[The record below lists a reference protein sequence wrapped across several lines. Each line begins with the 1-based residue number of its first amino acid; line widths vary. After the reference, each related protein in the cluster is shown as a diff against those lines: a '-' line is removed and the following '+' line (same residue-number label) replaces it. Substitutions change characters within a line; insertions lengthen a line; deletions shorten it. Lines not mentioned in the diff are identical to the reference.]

1 MAVVPVLLFLG
12 IAGGLC
18 TMLPTELAPAEDPG
32 VVDGQ
37 VTAPEGTGFDRM
49 KIYMEKIETDLQP
62 LRDKGILQ
70 VLNMRAPAG
79 FGASDDFNGGN
90 LIAFLRPWEDRTSE
104 ESRVGNECVS
114 TCRCRWQP
122 SHSNK
127 KNNDY

>member
-90 LIAFLRPWEDRTSE
+90 IIAFLRPWEDQIGRASCRE
-104 ESRVGNECVS
+104 RVGQYV
-114 TCRCRWQP
+114 
-122 SHSNK
+122 
-127 KNNDY
+127 